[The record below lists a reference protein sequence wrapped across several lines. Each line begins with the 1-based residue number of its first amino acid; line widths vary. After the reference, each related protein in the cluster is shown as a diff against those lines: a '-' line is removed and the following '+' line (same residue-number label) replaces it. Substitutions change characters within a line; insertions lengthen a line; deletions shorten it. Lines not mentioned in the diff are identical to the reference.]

1 MTVDTQDDLHLRTL
15 RVFVTLAECGVMSV
29 AGARLGVTQ
38 ARVSQTI
45 RALEDR
51 FGAELFAR
59 DRRPLELTR
68 SGKILYEKALQI
80 LELGADIGVA
90 MRSVNAVKRPFL
102 HLAGANSF
110 VDVVGGLLLPR
121 IAGYADRWRMTGGLT
136 PDHVD
141 LLLSREADM
150 IVTVDEMLEQY
161 AGLARY
167 ELMREPYV
175 LAVPAG
181 LEGAA
186 DISELARTYPLI
198 RSGLS
203 GGTGRQTVRH
213 LMRMHVEPIQTV
225 EIESSF
231 AQLTLIARHQGW
243 AVTTPLC
250 FASAPGFRDS
260 VRLEPITRGS
270 FRRQLSLIGRQ
281 GADDEVAGHIAEA
294 SRDILRTEVFA
305 TLIDDYPWLA
315 DAFTFF

>member
-1 MTVDTQDDLHLRTL
+1 MAPDIQDDLHLKTL

-45 RALEDR
+45 RALEQR

-68 SGKILYEKALQI
+68 SGRILYDKALQI
-80 LELGADIGVA
+80 LELGADIGVS

-121 IAGYADRWRMTGGLT
+121 IADCADRWRLTGGLT

-141 LLLSREADM
+141 LFLSREADM

-161 AGLARY
+161 AGLNRY

-181 LEGAA
+181 LSGGA

-198 RSGLS
+198 RSGQS
-203 GGTGRQTVRH
+203 GGTGRQTLRQLTRLH
-213 LMRMHVEPIQTV
+213 LEPVKTV

-231 AQLTLIARHQGW
+231 AQMTMIARHQGW

-250 FASAPGFRDS
+250 FASAPSFRDS

-270 FRRQLSLIGRQ
+270 FRRQISLITRQ
-281 GADDEVAGHIAEA
+281 GADDDVAQRIAQA
-294 SRDILRTEVFA
+294 SREILRADVFPA
-305 TLIDDYPWLA
+305 LIGDYPWLA
-315 DAFTFF
+315 DAFEFF